1 MRQPGVRAPG
11 TPGAPRAR
19 RFRADGG
26 GAGTR
31 GLEPDNGAAGA
42 AGAAGV
48 LGASSPGGVPTPR
61 SAGRELAGGQPVHEM
76 PGQAGDE
83 TPVPGRDHPA
93 PEPGIDR
100 PAPGHDDHPRLPP
113 GQHVQARMPVLHYGP
128 VPACNQQT
136 WDLRVYGATEAGR
149 ERRWTW
155 DGFRALP
162 RTEIIADFHCVTK
175 FSVLGITWLGVPAAE
190 ILRAVP
196 SSERAT
202 HVMIWA
208 DFGYGANLPLDVFG
222 APETLLAT
230 HRDGREL
237 SPEQGYP
244 VRLVVPSRYGW
255 KNVKW
260 VRAIEYMIGDR
271 RGFWEERGYHNTA
284 DPWRE
289 QRYSYQELPGEGPEL

>member
-1 MRQPGVRAPG
+1 MRQPGVGAPG

-31 GLEPDNGAAGA
+31 GLEPDNGA

-83 TPVPGRDHPA
+83 PPVSGRDRPA

-149 ERRWTW
+149 GRPGTW
-155 DGFRALP
+155 DGFMALP
-162 RTEIIADFHCVTK
+162 RTAIIADFPRVTK
-175 FSVLGITWLGVPAAE
+175 VSGVGITWVGGPAAG
-190 ILRAVP
+190 LFRGLP
-196 SSERAT
+196 SSTRAN
-202 HVMIWA
+202 H
-208 DFGYGANLPLDVFG
+208 G
-222 APETLLAT
+222 
-230 HRDGREL
+230 
-237 SPEQGYP
+237 
-244 VRLVVPSRYGW
+244 LV
-255 KNVKW
+255 
-260 VRAIEYMIGDR
+260 
-271 RGFWEERGYHNTA
+271 
-284 DPWRE
+284 
-289 QRYSYQELPGEGPEL
+289 

>member
-31 GLEPDNGAAGA
+31 GLEPDNGA

-83 TPVPGRDHPA
+83 TPVPGRDRPA
-93 PEPGIDR
+93 PEPGSDR
-100 PAPGHDDHPRLPP
+100 PAPGQDDHPRLPP

-162 RTEIIADFHCVTK
+162 RTEMIADFHCVTK

-222 APETLLAT
+222 ASETLLAT

-260 VRAIEYMIGDR
+260 VRAIGR
-271 RGFWEERGYHNTA
+271 LLA
-284 DPWRE
+284 SV
-289 QRYSYQELPGEGPEL
+289 QRPLKIPIVSVITVPFGWSPCGV